1 MRAEMLYLA
10 GKEKLEIKTVN
21 LADPADG
28 EVQVQIKACGD
39 CTGDIVIFGTCPA
52 PRTFGHEGVG
62 VVVRTGPGI
71 GFLKPGDKVFC
82 LHGAS
87 QMGQYANV
95 PVQSAVRIPHDTE
108 DYAQWVGEPVA
119 CVVNAIDQLHI
130 TPGAR
135 AAIVGMGFMGLLNL
149 QGMAHTLAGEIHVFD
164 IMPER
169 LALAKCFGADARH
182 QTNKKDFGEKAE
194 ELSGGFDIVV
204 DATGSAD
211 GFALACR
218 LTKTAG
224 TLSLFGCHRGLRH
237 FDGDDWHTKGL
248 KVLNTAPSCDPH
260 YFTRGPQAA
269 VLMKK
274 GVFDLQRLVTH
285 VCSYHGA
292 QALFETALY
301 KNDGYIKGVVTF

>member
-1 MRAEMLYLA
+1 MSILSIRDLSKSFKTNKVIDGLNFNVPEGSIFGFIGPNGA
-10 GKEKLEIKTVN
+10 GKTTTMRMALGLLEI
-21 LADPADG
+21 DS
-28 EVQVQIKACGD
+28 
-39 CTGDIVIFGTCPA
+39 GDIIIC
-52 PRTFGHEGVG
+52 
-62 VVVRTGPGI
+62 
-71 GFLKPGDKVFC
+71 
-82 LHGAS
+82 
-87 QMGQYANV
+87 
-95 PVQSAVRIPHDTE
+95 
-108 DYAQWVGEPVA
+108 
-119 CVVNAIDQLHI
+119 
-130 TPGAR
+130 
-135 AAIVGMGFMGLLNL
+135 
-149 QGMAHTLAGEIHVFD
+149 
-164 IMPER
+164 
-169 LALAKCFGADARH
+169 
-182 QTNKKDFGEKAE
+182 GEKAE

-301 KNDGYIKGVVTF
+301 KKDGYIKGVVTF